1 MMRWGEWGRMILP
14 VIFMVMS
21 VAFSQETLAQ
31 FSGSPDR
38 YVGDIAAIL
47 EGDWDDNPSINR
59 LQSAPKRSVEE
70 KVLDFGNDGKW
81 HWIELRGLM
90 SLFGTQ
96 YLEVAT
102 SQIDS
107 ISFLSTCDGKIKD
120 GPWHLNG
127 LTSRGGSDVNQH
139 PLAEGHYPRFPLGGA
154 EHCDEDVIYM
164 GVKSGKKISLPLR
177 VASLEK
183 LREWSFRR
191 DVFFSFYA
199 GIMLVMLLY
208 NLVLYF
214 TVEDRSYL
222 LYVLFLIGVAL
233 SQLFLA
239 GYQGVLPGWDGT
251 SWLGIRSVHL
261 VGIFSG
267 VTTILFV
274 NRFLD
279 LARKGPRYYRVF
291 LLLMSFYS
299 VALLFLFIGKLNW
312 AFQTINFVAMAAVLV
327 VPASIHVWK
336 QGQRS
341 ALYLLIAFSFFLMTV
356 VMFAA
361 SQFSGSPFPF
371 VPQRVTN
378 FAMPVGSIVEV
389 VLLSLALADRIN
401 QFKRE
406 SAKAREEQLRVSQLN
421 EKITKEQNEDLERNV
436 RQRTEELEE
445 RNDRLRA
452 TLEELKMAQDQLVQS
467 EKLASIGQ
475 LTAGIAHELN
485 NPINFVSSSA
495 QSLRRDFDD
504 VTEILRALVSI
515 ESDDDQLHEQVRSL
529 QDRMKQLDMAFTMKE
544 IDELL
549 TGIDDGTSRTSEIV
563 KGLRIFSRM
572 DGDAF
577 VEANLNDLLGSTL
590 VILRSSLK
598 DEVELAVDLASN
610 VPTLSCQPGK
620 LNQVFMNLIT
630 NAAQATGKTD
640 LPSEERVVRIRTRV
654 LQQNDQSSIQVA
666 IEDNGI
672 GMSDSVQSQ
681 IFDPFFTTK
690 EVGEGT
696 GLGLS
701 IVKGI
706 LDDHHASLEV
716 QSAPNQGSTFLITF
730 PL

>member
-1 MMRWGEWGRMILP
+1 MWRLLSIVLLLMVLAPAHAQNSRAQDRFVGDLAAELEGEWNAHPSLEQLRNA
-14 VIFMVMS
+14 S
-21 VAFSQETLAQ
+21 KRTL
-31 FSGSPDR
+31 
-38 YVGDIAAIL
+38 
-47 EGDWDDNPSINR
+47 
-59 LQSAPKRSVEE
+59 EE
-70 KVLDFGNDGKW
+70 KLINLGNDGEW
-81 HWIELRGLM
+81 HWIELNGF
-90 SLFGTQ
+90 SSSFGAQ

-102 SQIDS
+102 TQIDS
-107 ISFLSTCDGKIKD
+107 IVFLSTCDGAIKD
-120 GPWHLNG
+120 GPWQIHG
-127 LTSRGGSDVNQH
+127 VPSRGGARSQRYSSDG
-139 PLAEGHYPRFPLGGA
+139 AFPRFPLGGA
-154 EHCDEDVIYM
+154 EQCVEDVIYM
-164 GVKSGKKISLPLR
+164 GFKSGKQISVPLR
-177 VASLEK
+177 VASLNE
-183 LREWSFRR
+183 LREWSFMR

-208 NLVLYF
+208 NAVLYF

-233 SQLFLA
+233 SQLCLA

-251 SWLGIRSVHL
+251 SWLGIRSVHV

-279 LARKGPRYYRVF
+279 LARKGRRYYYVF
-291 LLLMSFYS
+291 NGLMSFYLLAS
-299 VALLFLFIGKLNW
+299 VFLVVGKLNW
-312 AFQTINFVAMAAVLV
+312 AFQTINFVALGAILV
-327 VPASIHVWK
+327 IPASIHVWR

-341 ALYLLIAFSFFLMTV
+341 AFYLLVAFSFFLLTV
-356 VMFAA
+356 FMFAA
-361 SQFSGSPFPF
+361 SQFSGSPLPF
-371 VPQRVTN
+371 VPQSVN
-378 FAMPVGSIVEV
+378 NLAMPVGSIVEV

-421 EKITKEQNEDLERNV
+421 EKITKDQNEVLERNV

-445 RNDRLRA
+445 RNDKLRA
-452 TLEELKMAQDQLVQS
+452 TLEELKLAQDQLVQS

-504 VTEILRALVSI
+504 VTEVLRMLTEMDVEDGQWKDRVKAL
-515 ESDDDQLHEQVRSL
+515 QN
-529 QDRMKQLDMAFTMKE
+529 RMTELDMDFTIQE

-549 TGIDDGTSRTSEIV
+549 TGIDDGTTRTSEIV

-572 DGDAF
+572 DGDAAT
-577 VEANLNDLLGSTL
+577 EANLNDLLESTL
-590 VILRSSLK
+590 IILRSSLK
-598 DEVELAVDLASN
+598 DEVQLHVDLAPN
-610 VPTLSCQPGK
+610 VPAMPCQPGK

-630 NAAQATGKTD
+630 NAAQATGKTQ
-640 LPSEERVVRIRTRV
+640 LPPTERTVRIRTRV
-654 LQQNDQSSIQVA
+654 AQNDGQSAVQVA

-672 GMSDSVQSQ
+672 GMSEAVQSQ

-690 EVGEGT
+690 DVGEGT

-706 LDDHHASLEV
+706 LDDHRAALDI
-716 QSAPNQGSTFLITF
+716 QSTPGEGSTFLISF

>member
-1 MMRWGEWGRMILP
+1 MGAGQVRWMLHVLSLLLFLSWTCD
-14 VIFMVMS
+14 
-21 VAFSQETLAQ
+21 ATSQTH
-31 FSGSPDR
+31 GIRDR
-38 YVGDIAAIL
+38 YIGEMAVEL
-47 EGDWDDNPSINR
+47 EGTWDAHPTLER
-59 LQSAPKRSVEE
+59 LQAAPRRNIPEP
-70 KVLDFGNDGKW
+70 LINLGNDGQW
-81 HWIELRGLM
+81 HWIELKGL
-90 SLFGTQ
+90 SRAFDSQ
-96 YLEVAT
+96 FLEVAT
-102 SQIDS
+102 AQIDS
-107 ISFLSTCDGKIKD
+107 LTFLSTCNGNLKD
-120 GPWHLNG
+120 GPLHLNG
-127 LTSRGGSDVNQH
+127 VSIRGTSDRMGQSLTDGTF
-139 PLAEGHYPRFPLGGA
+139 PMFPLGGA
-154 EHCDEDVIYM
+154 DLCEEDKIYL
-164 GVKSGKKISLPLR
+164 GVKSGKQISLPLR
-177 VASLEK
+177 VASLND
-183 LREWSFRR
+183 LREWSFMR

-239 GYQGVLPGWDGT
+239 GYQGVIPGWDGT
-251 SWLGIRSVHL
+251 SWLGLRAVHF

-279 LARKGPRYYRVF
+279 LARKGPGYHRVFNGLMSLYSLALVF
-291 LLLMSFYS
+291 LL
-299 VALLFLFIGKLNW
+299 VGRLNW
-312 AFQTINFVAMAAVLV
+312 AFQTINFVAMAALLV
-327 VPASIHVWK
+327 VPASIHVWR

-341 ALYLLIAFSFFLMTV
+341 ALYLLIAFTFFLLTV

-361 SQFSGSPFPF
+361 SQFTGNPLPF
-371 VPQRVTN
+371 VPQSVNN

-401 QFKRE
+401 QFKRQ

-421 EKITKEQNEDLERNV
+421 EQITREQNEVLERNV
-436 RQRTEELEE
+436 RERTEELEE

-452 TLEELKMAQDQLVQS
+452 ALEELKLAQDQLVQS

-504 VTEILRALVSI
+504 ITEILRMLTAMGADDEALQEKV
-515 ESDDDQLHEQVRSL
+515 QAL
-529 QDRMKQLDMAFTMKE
+529 QDRMIQLDMAFTMNE

-549 TGIDDGTSRTSEIV
+549 TGIDDGTTRTSEIV

-572 DGDAF
+572 DGDEAT
-577 VEANLNDLLGSTL
+577 EANLNDLLESTL
-590 VILRSSLK
+590 VILRSSLQ
-598 DEVELAVDLASN
+598 DDVALTVDLAPN
-610 VPTLSCQPGK
+610 VPTVPCQPGK

-630 NAAQATGKTD
+630 NAAQATSKTD
-640 LPSEERVVRIRTRV
+640 LAPADRYVRIRTRV
-654 LQQNDQSSIQVA
+654 LQQEGDDAVQVS

-672 GMSDSVQSQ
+672 GMSDAVQSQ

-690 EVGEGT
+690 DVGEGT

-706 LDDHHASLEV
+706 LDDHHATLDI
-716 QSAPNQGSTFLITF
+716 QSAPGEGSTFLITF
-730 PL
+730 PS